1 MNRAL
6 IAAAAARPHR
16 LGVMMLAA
24 LSMSVLVASCSSS
37 SGSKPGAGGTSTSSA
52 GSATHASSAPGNGGS
67 QPATSPATGAASG
80 ASTVDIKNFMFT
92 PMSLTVPVGGKVT
105 WKFEDAAN
113 HTVVADDRSF
123 SSPSM
128 SNGQTFSHTF
138 SKAGTYKYTCSIHPY
153 MTGSIVVK

>member
-24 LSMSVLVASCSSS
+24 LSMSVLVASCSS
-37 SGSKPGAGGTSTSSA
+37 GSKPGAGGTSTSSA
-52 GSATHASSAPGNGGS
+52 GSATHASSAAPGNGGS

-80 ASTVDIKNFMFT
+80 APTVDIKNFMFT
-92 PMSLTVPVGGKVT
+92 PMSLTVQVGGKVT